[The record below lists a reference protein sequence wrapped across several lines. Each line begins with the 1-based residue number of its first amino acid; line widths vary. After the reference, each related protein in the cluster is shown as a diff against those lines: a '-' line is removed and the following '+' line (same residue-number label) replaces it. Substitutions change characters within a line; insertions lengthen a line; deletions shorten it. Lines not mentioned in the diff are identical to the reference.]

1 MPAHFSRD
9 LFRFL
14 AELRDHN
21 ERDWFAA
28 NKERYEKQ
36 VRDPIL
42 RFIADVEKPLHR
54 ISSHFVADPRPV
66 GGSLFRIYRDTRF
79 SKDKSPYKIHMGIH
93 FFHESAKKAPSVPGF
108 YLHLQPGE
116 SFVAGGIWHPEP
128 PALAK
133 LRDAIVASTPEWKA
147 LKKSKLPIEGGAL
160 KRPPKGYP
168 ANHPELEML
177 KRTDFVASARYSDKD
192 VCSSDFLSIFIA
204 SCKELTPLVR
214 FTTGA
219 VGLPF

>member
-1 MPAHFSRD
+1 MAGYFSRD

-14 AELRDHN
+14 AELRENN

-42 RFIADVEKPLHR
+42 RFISDVGKPLQK
-54 ISSHFVADPRPV
+54 ISPRFVADPRPT

-93 FFHESAKKAPSVPGF
+93 FFHESTKKAPSVPGF
-108 YLHLQPGE
+108 YLHMQPNE

-128 PALAK
+128 PALAR
-133 LRDAIVASTPEWKA
+133 LRDAIVAGTPEWKA
-147 LKKSKLPIEGGAL
+147 VKTWKVGNEGGSL
-160 KRPPKGYP
+160 KGPPKGQP
-168 ANHPELEML
+168 AEHPDLEAL
-177 KRTDFVASARYSDKD
+177 
-192 VCSSDFLSIFIA
+192 
-204 SCKELTPLVR
+204 
-214 FTTGA
+214 
-219 VGLPF
+219 